1 MKKLVSILSIFTMV
15 ATTGIVA
22 VACTRAEI
30 QEKPTEKKIDPEK
43 ETKKIAEEQETQF
56 QNIKKNVGPKIEKL
70 ISKLGE
76 IEVEKS
82 TKILESEE
90 GKVLDNIFQFYKK
103 SKSFESIKEA
113 IEKLSEE
120 YPSEKNL
127 KKFFLEYAKS
137 TFDNYEKYKSK
148 IDKLIDKYLGS

>member
-1 MKKLVSILSIFTMV
+1 M
-15 ATTGIVA
+15 
-22 VACTRAEI
+22 
-30 QEKPTEKKIDPEK
+30 
-43 ETKKIAEEQETQF
+43 
-56 QNIKKNVGPKIEKL
+56 
-70 ISKLGE
+70 GE

-127 KKFFLEYAKS
+127 KKIFLEYAKS